1 MLKVDGKVYGNFKC
15 SAQNKPKMNCL
26 SLFLSQNI
34 IAISVRS
41 NVPMFFYVLN
51 ACMAWLNRSCVIVL
65 PNQFWIRCIV
75 EVDFSITT
83 FVAGDTRYNL
93 NSIVISEKKTF
104 STPEHCFVYLVI
116 PGRVFSSDEIN
127 FDAIQHHFHTDWHHL
142 KM

>member
-1 MLKVDGKVYGNFKC
+1 MLKVDGKVYGNFKS

-127 FDAIQHHFHTDWHHL
+127 FDAIQHHFHNDWHHL